1 MAERG
6 AGSGGM
12 GGDDA
17 DVGDV
22 VSFFESG
29 KRVDVEDD
37 SGDGG
42 AGLGDDFAE
51 EVSDIAELHTGFDVG
66 AAFHERIEDAKLL
79 AEDVNDFI
87 EPDRILDG
95 MRVAG
100 KHFEGAH
107 GAEGAVDEERK
118 VVGFDGTGVAGFDD
132 DGGFAAD
139 GGGVIEVASGGRIS
153 GALAPDDDV
162 IEAESKDHLLGDAI
176 LLFPSRWPPVGVRTK
191 ALVEVAAV
199 VVDEIVAAVD
209 DLFGDEEGGALG
221 LRAVGF
227 ARVEAVHAFVVDGI
241 DVRDLLFEG
250 RDVDQ
255 WDEDDDAGDLR
266 GVESVDEFFDGDDG
280 GVFGAMR
287 SGDEGEN
294 FSGLCAVDN
303 DDGDAGGGV
312 NAGRDFKVAGGF
324 LAGRSGSG
332 ADGETGLRGSWTAAK
347 QREKRDC
354 ENRTLKMH
362 HSPFSNFGSAD
373 AGRAGVDS
381 PLT

>member
-6 AGSGGM
+6 AGLGGM

-79 AEDVNDFI
+79 AEDVDDFI

-107 GAEGAVDEERK
+107 GAESAVDEKRE
-118 VVGFDGTGVAGFDD
+118 VVGFDGTGVAGFND

-139 GGGVIEVASGGRIS
+139 GGGVIEIASGGGVS
-153 GALAPDDDV
+153 GAFTPDDDV
-162 IEAESKDHLLGDAI
+162 IE
-176 LLFPSRWPPVGVRTK
+176 
-191 ALVEVAAV
+191 VAAM
-199 VVDEIVAAVD
+199 VVDEIVATVD

-227 ARVEAVHAFVVDGI
+227 AGVEAVHAFVVDGI
-241 DVRDLLFEG
+241 DVGDFLFEG
-250 RDVDQ
+250 RDVDERN
-255 WDEDDDAGDLR
+255 EDDDAGELR
-266 GVESVDEFFDGDDG
+266 GVENVDEFFDGDDG

-294 FSGLCAVDN
+294 SSRLCAVDD
-303 DDGDAGGGV
+303 DDGDAGGGID
-312 NAGRDFKVAGGF
+312 AGRDFEVAGGF
-324 LAGRSGSG
+324 LAGGGGGG
-332 ADGETGLRGSWTAAK
+332 ADGETGLRGS
-347 QREKRDC
+347 
-354 ENRTLKMH
+354 
-362 HSPFSNFGSAD
+362 
-373 AGRAGVDS
+373 
-381 PLT
+381 